1 MFDAVTYAA
10 AVAAA
15 KQSGG
20 GGVRFFSTNP
30 ASINYITPA
39 ELAPLI
45 ESGER
50 FKIETFVYLMGQTL
64 PVTLD
69 SGLFVTT
76 FGGAAASTIIYY
88 NGFVIMAQ
96 LADAGEHWL
105 VYTKLLSAT
114 DIPD

>member
-15 KQSGG
+15 KQSS

-30 ASINYITPA
+30 ESIYYITPA

-45 ESGER
+45 ENGER
-50 FKIETFVYLMGQTL
+50 FKIETFVDFMGEAM
-64 PVTLD
+64 PVLLD
-69 SGLFVTT
+69 SGLFVAS
-76 FGGAAASTIIYY
+76 FGVIAASTIMYTY
-88 NGFVIMAQ
+88 GMVVLAQ
-96 LADAGEHWL
+96 LATLGDGWNTF
-105 VYTKLLSAT
+105 TKLLSAT

>member
-15 KQSGG
+15 KKSGD
-20 GGVRFFSTNP
+20 GVRFFSTHHGNE
-30 ASINYITPA
+30 NYISPD

-45 ESGER
+45 ENGER
-50 FKIETFVYLMGQTL
+50 FKIETFVYLMGQIF
-64 PVTLD
+64 PVLLD

-76 FGGAAASTIIYY
+76 PFGGVAASTVMYFSGVVVMVQLTVSDDDWNII
-88 NGFVIMAQ
+88 
-96 LADAGEHWL
+96 
-105 VYTKLLSAT
+105 TKLLSAT